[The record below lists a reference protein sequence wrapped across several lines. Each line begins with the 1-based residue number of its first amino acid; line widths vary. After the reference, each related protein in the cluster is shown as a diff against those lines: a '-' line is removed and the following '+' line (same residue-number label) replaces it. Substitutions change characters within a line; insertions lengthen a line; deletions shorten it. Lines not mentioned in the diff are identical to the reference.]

1 MTGTIIIIKIFP
13 INVNEDE
20 ITQDECIKNE
30 LKVTKFSSNPIKFE
44 NTTHLS
50 TVNIYPLLKYPTMK
64 GHKM

>member
-1 MTGTIIIIKIFP
+1 M
-13 INVNEDE
+13 NVDEDE
-20 ITQDECIKNE
+20 KKTGWMYQKWI
-30 LKVTKFSSNPIKFE
+30 KVTKCSSNPIKFE

>member
-1 MTGTIIIIKIFP
+1 M
-13 INVNEDE
+13 NVNEDE

-50 TVNIYPLLKYPTMK
+50 TVNIYTLLKYPTMK

>member
-1 MTGTIIIIKIFP
+1 M
-13 INVNEDE
+13 NVNEDE

-44 NTTHLS
+44 ILPTSS